1 MKVFVYGTL
10 KPGEENYPAYCE
22 GKAIAVQP
30 AYTYGK
36 LYHLCLG
43 YPAMTVGTEKVQ
55 GYVLTFAD
63 ESNLVELDELE
74 TFDPQG
80 LPENNEYQRKMI
92 PLYDLEDQYLG
103 QAWGYLMNLEKI
115 EAFEGVF
122 IPSGC
127 WKGATD

>member
-10 KPGEENYPAYCE
+10 KPGEQNYPAYCE
-22 GKAIAVQP
+22 GKAIVVQP

-43 YPAMTVGTEKVQ
+43 YPGMTVGTEKVQ
-55 GYVLTFAD
+55 GYLLTFAD

-80 LPENNEYQRKMI
+80 LPENNEYQREMI
-92 PLYDLEDQYLG
+92 PIYDLEDRYLG
-103 QAWGYLMNLEKI
+103 QAWGYLMDLEKI
-115 EAFEGVF
+115 ETFQGVF
-122 IPSGC
+122 IPSG
-127 WKGATD
+127 WWQGIRD

>member
-10 KPGEENYPAYCE
+10 KPREQNYHAYCE

-36 LYHLCLG
+36 LYHLTLG

-55 GYVLTFAD
+55 GYLLTFAD

-74 TFDPQG
+74 TFDSQR
-80 LPENNEYQRKMI
+80 LPENNEYQREMI
-92 PLYDLEDQYLG
+92 PIYDLEDRSLG
-103 QAWGYLMNLEKI
+103 KAWGYLMNLKKI
-115 EAFEGVF
+115 EAFGGIF
-122 IPSGC
+122 LPSGW
-127 WKGATD
+127 WKGARD

>member
-10 KPGEENYPAYCE
+10 KPGEQNYSAYCE

-43 YPAMTVGTEKVQ
+43 YPGMTVGTEKVQ
-55 GYVLTFAD
+55 GYLLTFGD

-80 LPENNEYQRKMI
+80 LPENNEYQRQII
-92 PLYDLEDQYLG
+92 PIYDLEDRYLG
-103 QAWGYLMNLEKI
+103 QAWGYLMDLEKI
-115 EAFEGVF
+115 ETFQGVF
-122 IPSGC
+122 IPSG
-127 WKGATD
+127 WWQGTRD

>member
-10 KPGEENYPAYCE
+10 KPGEQNYSAYCE

-43 YPAMTVGTEKVQ
+43 YPAMTVGPEKVQ

-63 ESNLVELDELE
+63 ESNLIELDELE
-74 TFDPQG
+74 TFNPQG
-80 LPENNEYQRKMI
+80 LPENNEYQRQMI
-92 PLYDLEDQYLG
+92 PIYDLEDQYLG
-103 QAWGYLMNLEKI
+103 KAWGYLMNLEKI
-115 EAFEGVF
+115 EAFEGIF
-122 IPSGC
+122 IPSSC
-127 WKGATD
+127 WKGARD